1 MSRKSFFLCGIM
13 ACATMLMS
21 CNSSSKDTNKEAP
34 EKTLVGGD
42 RDDHGCIASAGY
54 QWSELLK
61 DCIRPWEKGV
71 KLGTP
76 IDTTSTSAAYLV
88 FNADSSLV
96 EVYLP
101 QTDKRPI
108 LKREN
113 TTPNSCWSD
122 VANSDITVKTE
133 NGTWAVYQNDEPIFL
148 Q

>member
-1 MSRKSFFLCGIM
+1 MTKKLLFLSCLIGCTAFM
-13 ACATMLMS
+13 TS
-21 CNSSSKDTNKEAP
+21 CNTASK
-34 EKTLVGGD
+34 EKNTESADQPLVGND

-71 KLGTP
+71 KLATP
-76 IDTTSTSAAYLV
+76 VDSTSTSAAYLV

-101 QTDKRPI
+101 QKEEHPI
-108 LKREN
+108 LHREAGVHH
-113 TTPNSCWSD
+113 SCWSD
-122 VANSDITVKTE
+122 AAHSDLTVKTE
-133 NGTWAVYQNDEPIFL
+133 NGSWAVFQNDEPLFL